1 MIKKNELQRQR
12 IGQRIAQLRKE
23 KGLTQRALAELCGM
37 HAPHIARI
45 ERGTYSVGFDT
56 LEALANAM
64 GMTVDIVPVRAEING
79 VENPEDITLRLQPG
93 EIDYVVRL

>member
-1 MIKKNELQRQR
+1 MEKNELQRLR

-23 KGLTQRALAELCGM
+23 KGLTQRALAELSGM

-56 LEALANAM
+56 LEALAEAM
-64 GMTVDIVPVRAEING
+64 DMTVDIVPVRAVING
-79 VENPEDITLRLQPG
+79 ADNFEDLTLRLQPG
-93 EIDYVVRL
+93 EIGYIIKL